1 MIQTH
6 YYNKLKS
13 LNAITLVRSL
23 TTNYYKSVGYRDIF
37 EAIDSRLV
45 RELLN
50 EGATH
55 NWEDG
60 GITKFEHFQVYG
72 SLYDILQSEASIL
85 VQAIHYEPKKWI
97 GYKDGEMARQDY
109 LMSILCGLDGTKIAT
124 RGVFLENWNYEFE
137 SAKNFR
143 ADEGVWDYDDAEE
156 MSVKLI
162 SRIHTESLKIKS
174 VKVTGTSYDV
184 DFKLPMLTLGR
195 STATTIGVKIKTK
208 GSGNS
213 YTIRDEHIT
222 YHNGLQ
228 AMTEN
233 RRWRREGRQSMKI
246 SKFLRNFNDC
256 INVIDDNVLDVDT
269 ITKVRDRY
277 LEILATSLKPKE
289 VDILISDDVSKVYN
303 IATAGLG
310 SGTLGGS
317 CMNRESCHGTSEY
330 VNFYDGMAKIAYTLN
345 NDGKLQSRALIWD
358 IIVEDNGESTEC
370 TLMDRIYGTEATQDA
385 YKKYAEKKEWWH
397 KIDQSYSTVR
407 IVNTKG
413 GDERTHYR
421 TVKRTNTE
429 SSQAPYVD
437 TLKFYTREGYLL
449 SKCNYD
455 GYEVVDELT
464 RLEDGGICP
473 NCGDAVDDD
482 NLVWVDSCDEQ
493 GCPECTVW
501 LGVEEYSE
509 FRDNVNEVEING
521 SYEYISDQFCEA
533 DYDLAYVP
541 SRDEYFYADMVH
553 WLDDESEYEHID
565 DTLYCKHNDT
575 HIRIADSVELHD
587 GEIAHM
593 DDATMTYKG
602 VHYLS
607 EEVIQLHDGEFAH
620 QYDDDVVLVDGVN
633 ALKSDCDYDKENDEY
648 TLN

>member
-109 LMSILCGLDGTKIAT
+109 LMSIICGFDGTTIAT
-124 RGVFLENWNYEFE
+124 RGTFLETWNYEFE

-143 ADEGVWDYDDAEE
+143 TDEGVWDYDDAEE

-162 SRIHTESLKIKS
+162 SKIYTESLRIKS

-228 AMTEN
+228 EMTEN

-256 INVIDDNVLDVDT
+256 ISVVDDNVLDVDT

-277 LEILATSLKPKE
+277 LEVLATSLKPKE
-289 VDILISDDVSKVYN
+289 VNILISDDVSGIYN
-303 IATAGLG
+303 TKTAELG
-310 SGTLGGS
+310 SGTLGSS
-317 CMNRESCHGTSEY
+317 CMNKESYNSTSAYLDFYNGT
-330 VNFYDGMAKIAYTLN
+330 AKIAYALN
-345 NDGKLQSRALIWD
+345 SDGHLQSRALIWD
-358 IIVEDNGESTEC
+358 VVIEEDGETIKA
-370 TLMDRIYGTEATQDA
+370 TMMDRIYGTEATQDA
-385 YKKYAEKKEWWH
+385 YKRFAQKKCWWH
-397 KIDQSYSTVR
+397 KKDQSYSSVS
-407 IVNTKG
+407 IVDKDGEEKST
-413 GDERTHYR
+413 YR
-421 TVKRTNTE
+421 TTKVVDKDSNE
-429 SSQAPYVD
+429 APYVD
-437 TLKFYTREGYLL
+437 TLKFYTREGYLV
-449 SKCNYD
+449 SKGDYNGYD
-455 GYEVVDELT
+455 IVDELT
-464 RLEDGGICP
+464 RLEDGGNCP
-473 NCGDAVDDD
+473 NCGEPCDDD
-482 NLVWVDSCDEQ
+482 DYVWVDNSDEQ

-501 LGVEEYSE
+501 LNYEDESE
-509 FRDNVNEVEING
+509 FRDNVNEVMING
-521 SYEYISDQFCEA
+521 DYTFISDNFCESDHDLAFVPDKDEYIDI
-533 DYDLAYVP
+533 DYVAWLE
-541 SRDEYFYADMVH
+541 DEGEYIL
-553 WLDDESEYEHID
+553 LDDAI
-565 DTLYCKHNDT
+565 YCQHNDT
-575 HIRIADSVELHD
+575 YIRLYDSVELHD
-587 GEIAHM
+587 GEMAHT
-593 DDATMTYKG
+593 DDATETYKG
-602 VHYLS
+602 VYYLS
-607 EEVIQLHDGEFAH
+607 EDVIELQDGGFAH
-620 QYDDDVVLVDGVN
+620 KYDDDVVEVDGVN
-633 ALKSDCDYDKENDEY
+633 ALKSDCSYDKENDEY
-648 TLN
+648 KLN